1 MARLMERAEE
11 QSGNGMKEQLKH
23 LLKKKDL

>member
-11 QSGNGMKEQLKH
+11 QSGNGMKGQLKH
-23 LLKKKDL
+23 LKKKDL